1 MLRQFKTAVRRTVT
15 GCHDNGAERRD
26 RLILMANATMAG
38 PGSFLA
44 GVMIGITTDALHAHR
59 LQRSDTE
66 QPPQSRADHRDGVL
80 R

>member
-1 MLRQFKTAVRRTVT
+1 MLRAFKTAVRGPVT

-26 RLILMANATMAG
+26 RLILANAATIGPRPTGAG
-38 PGSFLA
+38 L
-44 GVMIGITTDALHAHR
+44 MIGTTMDTIDARR

-66 QPPQSRADHRDGVL
+66 QPPQGRADHRDGVL